1 MIRIGFRGILDQ
13 KHVQELPEAYSSYSG
28 PCIATCANRT
38 GPVSR
43 PNDPNTTCDNRTGPV
58 SRPKDLNTICENRT
72 CTVLR
77 RRDLNTICENRRG
90 TLSSQVHQ

>member
-28 PCIATCANRT
+28 PCIATCA
-38 GPVSR
+38 
-43 PNDPNTTCDNRTGPV
+43 NRTGPV